1 MPQTNLHPAYRI
13 PPEVKGKIIGVLLLL
28 PTLPHLVFAQCH
40 LRNTWPIAEKLFAGG
55 FLIAA
60 ILLAL
65 AISKR
70 PRALPPLPMWKAAL
84 PFASLSLLAGALA
97 AVDGIAFARAAVFFT
112 AKEHTRTTAT
122 VETSRP
128 MRGCRTSIEFFDSTI
143 EASVTACASEY
154 GFTPRAGDRI
164 IVEKLVSPIG
174 IQLQAIAPLRN
185 ESAGLQVM
193 PVT

>member
-1 MPQTNLHPAYRI
+1 MPQTNPHPAYRI

-40 LRNTWPIAEKLFAGG
+40 LRNTWPIAEELFAGG

-60 ILLAL
+60 ILLAR
-65 AISKR
+65 AISKH

>member
-1 MPQTNLHPAYRI
+1 M
-13 PPEVKGKIIGVLLLL
+13 KGKIIGVLLLL

-40 LRNTWPIAEKLFAGG
+40 LRNTWPIAEELFAGG

-60 ILLAL
+60 ILLAR
-65 AISKR
+65 AISKH

-128 MRGCRTSIEFFDSTI
+128 MRGAAQASSSSIQPSRHPSLPAHQSTVLRQGPAT
-143 EASVTACASEY
+143 ASS
-154 GFTPRAGDRI
+154 
-164 IVEKLVSPIG
+164 
-174 IQLQAIAPLRN
+174 
-185 ESAGLQVM
+185 
-193 PVT
+193 